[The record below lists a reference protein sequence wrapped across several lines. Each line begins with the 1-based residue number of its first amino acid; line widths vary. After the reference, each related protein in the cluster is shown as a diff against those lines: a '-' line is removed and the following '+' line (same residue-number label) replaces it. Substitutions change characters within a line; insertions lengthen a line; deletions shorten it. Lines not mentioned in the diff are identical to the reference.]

1 MDKFRFLFFFLLITK
16 TLFSQTGFYNVDSIR
31 EIKVYFNEPNW
42 DHTLDSLY
50 VEGDKNRLLCS
61 VKVDGNMYDS
71 VGIRYKGFS
80 SVSTNRIKNPFN
92 IKLDYI
98 IRNQNHRGHNK
109 IKLSNVIQ
117 DPSFLR
123 EVLSYEIARKYMPA
137 SESNFANLYIN
148 DTLWGLY
155 TNVEAVN
162 KDFLSK
168 HFSSR
173 ENSFFKCNPQNL
185 DLNGEN
191 ANLSISPGTD
201 SSDYYPYYSLKSD
214 YGWSDLFNLIDTLNN
229 LPDSLENILNV
240 DRTLWMHALNYCMVN
255 IDSYVG
261 YAQNYYLYKA
271 DNGLFNPILWD
282 LNMSFASFRFTDASL
297 FYNGFSI
304 EEAKTLDPLS
314 HYNSISVYPRPLLR
328 NLFNNPQYRRMYL
341 AHIRTIMEENF
352 SNQNYYSRGFYFQ
365 ALTNLS
371 VLNDTN
377 KFYSWN
383 DFLDNLN
390 STVSDLI
397 DYPGITNL
405 MNARDSFLINYPGI
419 QGAPSIGTPSHSP
432 QNISLGDTVW
442 INAPISG
449 SNHVLLAYRFGTNEK
464 YLKTSM
470 FDDGAHHDG
479 NANDGVFGG
488 VILNACNNIQYYIY
502 AENDSSGRFS
512 PERAAYEYHSIQ
524 TPLSIGEIVINELM
538 AKNESTVQDLNGDYH
553 DWIEL
558 YNPTSS
564 SISTAGLFLSDDST
578 DLKKWPIPEKTMS
591 SDDYLIIWA
600 DEESDEEGMHANFK
614 LSSNGEQLFLSYNSS
629 EIIDSISFSFQNPD
643 MSFARLPN
651 GTGSFVE
658 LLPSYNANNDHAQTT
673 TLNQVDFKCFPN
685 PVNDFLKVTY
695 SSPFKGHLK
704 VCDIGGKCLKKI
716 DVSQKNNSLEIN
728 TEKLEPGIYFINLY
742 NQSLFLTK
750 KIIKL

>member
-42 DHTLDSLY
+42 DHILDSLY

-61 VKVDGNMYDS
+61 VEVDGNMYDS

-92 IKLDYI
+92 IKLDHVI
-98 IRNQNHRGHNK
+98 NNQNHRGHNK

-123 EVLSYEIARKYMPA
+123 EVLSYEITRKYMPA
-137 SESNFANLYIN
+137 SEANFANLYIN

-155 TNVEAVN
+155 SNVEAVN

-173 ENSFFKCNPQNL
+173 ENSFFKCNPESLN
-185 DLNGEN
+185 LNGEN
-191 ANLSISPGTD
+191 ANLSMSPGTD

-214 YGWSDLFNLIDTLNN
+214 YGWSDLYHLIDTLNN
-229 LPDSLENILNV
+229 LPDSIENILNV

-255 IDSYVG
+255 IDSYIG
-261 YAQNYYLYKA
+261 YAQNYYLYKT

-328 NLFNNPQYRRMYL
+328 NLFNNLQYRRMYL

-352 SNQNYYSRGFYFQ
+352 SNQNYYNRGFYFQ

-405 MNARDSFLINYPGI
+405 MNARDSFLIDYPGI
-419 QGAPSIGTPSHSP
+419 QGAPSIGPPSYSP

-442 INAPISG
+442 INATISG
-449 SNHVLLAYRFGTNEK
+449 SNNVLLASRFGTNEK
-464 YLKTSM
+464 YLKTAM
-470 FDDGAHHDG
+470 YDDGAHHDG

-488 VILNACNNIQYYIY
+488 VIL
-502 AENDSSGRFS
+502 
-512 PERAAYEYHSIQ
+512 
-524 TPLSIGEIVINELM
+524 LSITDI
-538 AKNESTVQDLNGDYH
+538 SPDLICVKH
-553 DWIEL
+553 
-558 YNPTSS
+558 
-564 SISTAGLFLSDDST
+564 
-578 DLKKWPIPEKTMS
+578 
-591 SDDYLIIWA
+591 
-600 DEESDEEGMHANFK
+600 
-614 LSSNGEQLFLSYNSS
+614 
-629 EIIDSISFSFQNPD
+629 
-643 MSFARLPN
+643 
-651 GTGSFVE
+651 
-658 LLPSYNANNDHAQTT
+658 
-673 TLNQVDFKCFPN
+673 C
-685 PVNDFLKVTY
+685 
-695 SSPFKGHLK
+695 
-704 VCDIGGKCLKKI
+704 
-716 DVSQKNNSLEIN
+716 
-728 TEKLEPGIYFINLY
+728 
-742 NQSLFLTK
+742 
-750 KIIKL
+750 

>member
-42 DHTLDSLY
+42 DHLLDSLY

-61 VKVDGNMYDS
+61 VKIDGNMYDS

-98 IRNQNHRGHNK
+98 ISNQNHRGHNK

-137 SESNFANLYIN
+137 SEANFANLYIN

-173 ENSFFKCNPQNL
+173 ENSFFKCNPQSL

-191 ANLSISPGTD
+191 ANLSMSPGTD

-214 YGWSDLFNLIDTLNN
+214 YGWSELFNLIDTLNN

-328 NLFNNPQYRRMYL
+328 NIFNKPQYRRMYL

-352 SNQNYYSRGFYFQ
+352 SNQNYYNRGFYFQ

-405 MNARDSFLINYPGI
+405 MSARDSFLINYPGI

-449 SNHVLLAYRFGTNEK
+449 TNHVLLAYRFGTNEK

-524 TPLSIGEIVINELM
+524 SPLSIGELVINELM
-538 AKNESTVQDLNGDYH
+538 AKNESTVQDLNGDYD

-558 YNPTSS
+558 YNPTPS

-578 DLKKWPIPEKTMS
+578 DLMKWPIPEKTVS

-673 TLNQVDFKCFPN
+673 TLNQFDFKCFPN

-742 NQSLFLTK
+742 NESLFLTK